1 MGASVRLIK
10 QYLMK
15 MSKSDSKPSRV
26 IQWLTES
33 IQRFPMYMKSRRFIL
48 LERFLQTTSLPL
60 NFEIPSTHSSPAL
73 EILFVCTAK
82 DFEVLPEAIE
92 CAVKATNA
100 HPLLRVSLV
109 VPAADFELARNVDI
123 NQEIPLVILSE
134 DGFLAADLVHLLR
147 SVFKG
152 RAGWVIQQLLKIEY
166 VSNSTSPAVL
176 VCDAD
181 TLLLTQRFWFD
192 ASEKQILTPTW
203 EWKPNDYV
211 FLEKFGLTNYA
222 PKYTFVSHHMLMQPK
237 FLREARAFMGW
248 KTATN
253 IVEDLIVFYDGSEIS
268 PFSIDYELYAQYLYK
283 NYPDK
288 VVLSKWANLGVKRN
302 DFLQNRSKFDG
313 YASISLHDHL

>member
-15 MSKSDSKPSRV
+15 MSKTDSKPSRV
-26 IQWLTES
+26 VRWLTNAT
-33 IQRFPMYMKSRRFIL
+33 QKFPISLKSKKLIL
-48 LERFLQTTSLPL
+48 LERFVQTTSLPPNL
-60 NFEIPSTHSSPAL
+60 EIPSTHNSPAL

-109 VPAADFELARNVDI
+109 VPAADFELAQNI
-123 NQEIPLVILSE
+123 NLNQEIPVVVLNEERL
-134 DGFLAADLVHLLR
+134 LAADLVYLLR

-152 RAGWVIQQLLKIEY
+152 RAGWVIQQLLKVEY

-192 ASEKQILTPTW
+192 ASEKQILTPSW
-203 EWKPNDYV
+203 EWKQNYYV
-211 FLEKFGLTNYA
+211 FLAKFGLTNYA

-237 FLREARAFMGW
+237 FLREAKIFMGW

-253 IVEDLIVFYDGSEIS
+253 IVEDLIAFYDGSEIS
-268 PFSIDYELYAQYLYK
+268 PFCIEYELYAQFLYK
-283 NYPDK
+283 NYPDN
-288 VVLSKWANLGVKRN
+288 VVLSKWANLGVKRI

-313 YASISLHDHL
+313 YASISLHDYL

>member
-1 MGASVRLIK
+1 
-10 QYLMK
+10 MK
-15 MSKSDSKPSRV
+15 MSKSNSKPSRV
-26 IQWLTES
+26 IRWLTELT
-33 IQRFPMYMKSRRFIL
+33 QRFPIYTKSRRLVL

-100 HPLLRVSLV
+100 HPLLRVSLI
-109 VPAADFELARNVDI
+109 VPAADFELARNVDV

-134 DGFLAADLVHLLR
+134 EDFLAADLVHLLR
-147 SVFKG
+147 SVFRW
-152 RAGWVIQQLLKIEY
+152 RAGWVIQQLLKVEY

-181 TLLLTQRFWFD
+181 TLLFTKRFWFD
-192 ASEKQILTPTW
+192 ASEKQILTPSW
-203 EWKPNDYV
+203 EWKPNYYV
-211 FLEKFGLTNYA
+211 FLAKFGLTDYA

-237 FLREARAFMGW
+237 FLREARTFMGW